1 MSRTRKDTVLR
12 ASGLKDLIIDAVE
25 GTTNIV
31 ERTQESV
38 TARYVDP
45 LLALEP
51 IADEV
56 RLVDA
61 VRRLG
66 TASVYTTIR
75 LVNRGVGL
83 AADAGIA
90 IAETAILAA
99 ERVDDQPQDAER
111 DIEKTEDGAETTALV
126 PRRRKSSAVG
136 WFADAAQGALNGF

>member
-45 LLALEP
+45 LLTIEP
-51 IADEV
+51 IAEEV

-90 IAETAILAA
+90 IAETALQAA
-99 ERVDDQPQDAER
+99 EKAEPV
-111 DIEKTEDGAETTALV
+111 EEVGKSTALV
-126 PRRRKSSAVG
+126 PRRTSALG
-136 WFADAAQGALNGF
+136 WFVDAAQGALNGFV